1 MEMPPQM
8 QMLLE
13 TDSAFCLIQK
23 QDSDQILL
31 LTGLPSQHRYL
42 DDIPRLHGET
52 GNREIFDSISIIPFC
67 QIRERGYS
75 VHDDNERI
83 RTITINH
90 QEFLNTQELL
100 QKLPT
105 EPISFDQPIAF
116 DSSEE
121 DYGATIQRI
130 IDDEIGNGEGANFVI
145 PRIMKGKISSFST
158 QGALSIFRSLV
169 QSDYGTYW
177 KFLFYDNEMFFIGS
191 TPERHLSVRK
201 SRVKMNPIS
210 GTFRK
215 EKTYGLRKQFKQD
228 LMQFLCNQKE
238 INELFMVVDEEL
250 KMMAKMCE
258 NGGAVVGPLLK
269 EMSRLIHSEYLLSGT
284 SSKDIMELF
293 KESMFAAT
301 VVGSPVE
308 NSCEIIKKYSP
319 ASRRYYGSALLLMGR
334 DEEGEDFLDSPIAI
348 RTAEID
354 RDGNLYSG
362 VGATLVKDSIPQEEV
377 AETRAKSGALMA
389 CLQQQQVQVSQPLLT
404 SLHNDDEIIET
415 LVRRNERL
423 SSFWFFRQQPTFTA
437 LQPFHITLID
447 NEDEFIRMLNHMLQC
462 MGFSTSVVR
471 HHLFDTSVSGSDLVV
486 VGPGPG
492 NPNDVTS
499 KKMRRNRKI
508 IKTLRAQKQPLL
520 CICLGHQLLLKELGF
535 EVKRKE
541 RPLQGT
547 QLVINL
553 NGREELVGF
562 YNTFAGVAQNSEY
575 TLSVL
580 PETEEIAAI
589 HGEGFIGFQFHP
601 ESVLSRNGYMILE
614 EAVHQLLQ
622 SS

>member
-1 MEMPPQM
+1 MNPSIH
-8 QMLLE
+8 MLLE
-13 TDSAFCLIQK
+13 KDSAFCLIQK

-31 LTGLPSQHRYL
+31 LTGTPSQHRHL
-42 DDIPRLHGET
+42 DNIPRQRGAT
-52 GNREIFDSISIIPFC
+52 GNREIFDSISVIPFC

-75 VHDDNERI
+75 AHDDNEHI
-83 RTITINH
+83 RTLTISH
-90 QEFLNTQELL
+90 QEWFNTQELVEE
-100 QKLPT
+100 LPA

-116 DSSEE
+116 DCSEE
-121 DYGATIQRI
+121 EYAATIQRI

-145 PRIMKGKISSFST
+145 PRTLNGKISNFST
-158 QGALSIFRSLV
+158 RGALSIFRSLV

-177 KFLFYDNEMFFIGS
+177 KFFFYDTDMFFIGS
-191 TPERHLSVRK
+191 TPERHLSVHK

-215 EKTYGLRKQFKQD
+215 EKAYCLRKQFKQE
-228 LMQFLCNQKE
+228 LLQFLGDQKE

-258 NGGAVVGPLLK
+258 NGGAVIGPLLK
-269 EMSRLIHSEYLLSGT
+269 EMSRLIHSEYLLSGN
-284 SSKDIMELF
+284 SSKDVMELF
-293 KESMFAAT
+293 RESMFAAT

-334 DEEGEDFLDSPIAI
+334 DEEGEDFIDSPIAI

-354 RDGNLYSG
+354 RGGNLYSG
-362 VGATLVKDSIPQEEV
+362 VGATLVKDSIPREEV
-377 AETRAKSGALMA
+377 AETKAKSGALMA
-389 CLQQQQVQVSQPLLT
+389 CLQQQQVEVSPPLLT
-404 SLHNDDEIIET
+404 SLYNDDEIIEH
-415 LVRRNERL
+415 LLRRNERL
-423 SSFWFFRQQPTFTA
+423 SSFWFFRQQPM
-437 LQPFHITLID
+437 LPVSQRFHITLID
-447 NEDEFIRMLNHMLQC
+447 NEDEFIRMLEHMLRC
-462 MGFSTSVVR
+462 MGFSTTVVR
-471 HHLFDTSVSGSDLVV
+471 HHLFDASLSGSDLVI

-492 NPNDVTS
+492 NPNDDTS
-499 KKMRRNRKI
+499 KKMRRNREI
-508 IKTLRAQKQPLL
+508 IRTLRGKKQPLL

-535 EVKRKE
+535 EVQRKA

-547 QLVINL
+547 QLAINL

-562 YNTFAGVAQNSEY
+562 YNTFSGVAQNCEY
-575 TLSVL
+575 RLSTL

-589 HGEGFIGFQFHP
+589 HGDGFIGFQFHP

-614 EAVHQLLQ
+614 EAVHHLLRL
-622 SS
+622 SL